1 MNWLEVLVLALVQG
15 VTEFLPIS
23 SSAHLILAPILFGWE
38 DQGHAFDVAVHVG
51 TLLAMLGYFR
61 KELGAML
68 CAVARPS
75 APESTAERW
84 LVVWLVVATV
94 PVVIVGLVAHA
105 TVSTELRTI
114 EFIAWTTLGF
124 GALLWLADAQGAR
137 TRGQDQLGWSDAVWI
152 GAAQCLALMPGVSR
166 AGIVMT
172 AALLLGLQ
180 RMVAARVAFLL
191 AIPTIAAAGVLSL
204 QHSLQSDQAVDWMA
218 MLVGM
223 LIAGGSA
230 WLCIHWFLRL
240 IERIG
245 MMPFALYR
253 LALGGALLAFF

>member
-1 MNWLEVLVLALVQG
+1 MNWLEVLALALLQG
-15 VTEFLPIS
+15 ATEFLPIS

-68 CAVARPS
+68 CSAIRPGDPVPGGDRGMI
-75 APESTAERW
+75 AW
-84 LVVWLVVATV
+84 LIVATV
-94 PVVIVGLVAHA
+94 PIVIVGPMAYA
-105 TVSTELRTI
+105 TVSTELRTV
-114 EFIAWTTLGF
+114 EFIAWTTIGF
-124 GALLWLADAQGAR
+124 GALLWFADARGSR
-137 TRGQDQLGWSDAVWI
+137 SRGQEQLGWGDAVWI

-180 RMVAARVAFLL
+180 RTVAARVAFLL

-204 QHSLQSDQAVDWMA
+204 QHSVQSDQAVDWLA
-218 MLVGM
+218 MLVGA

-245 MMPFALYR
+245 MLPFALYR
-253 LALGGALLAFF
+253 LALGGVLLAFF